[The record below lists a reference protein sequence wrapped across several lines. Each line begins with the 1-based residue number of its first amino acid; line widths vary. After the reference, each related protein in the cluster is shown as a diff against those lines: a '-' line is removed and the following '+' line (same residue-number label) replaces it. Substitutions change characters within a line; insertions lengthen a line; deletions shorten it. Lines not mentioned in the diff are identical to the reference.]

1 MKNSFVTRQ
10 RPTLVLLAILVPVSA
25 LTYGHAFWLDNSIII
40 AIFSLMA
47 LSVGLCYGQAGIL
60 SMATAG
66 FASVGAFGTAIL
78 TTRYGLSPY
87 LGLTFAVVGPMLLAY
102 PLARALT
109 RLSPM
114 PLSLATFLLSGILEM
129 AVREGGDFTGG
140 YIGLSGIPRLD
151 VATTAQGMHFLAWGS
166 VLLALFLFISLIHS
180 ARGRAINTA
189 RHDPL
194 RATADG
200 VAVPHLLAS
209 AFAVSAAMAG
219 VAGWLYAHHLTYMGP
234 DSLTTQVSIQAMLMA
249 VIGGARTFLGPVVG
263 AALLLLLTLN
273 LPAAETQGMVFG
285 GILVAVLLVAP
296 GGLLGT
302 NWILLLR
309 SKSVGRDRLQVVQD
323 KEIVVAASGRP
334 AAVNS
339 FTHRVDK

>member
-1 MKNSFVTRQ
+1 MKHSFVMRQ
-10 RPTLVLLAILVPVSA
+10 RPTLVLLGILAIASVI
-25 LTYGHAFWLDNSIII
+25 TYGHAFWLDNSIVI
-40 AIFSLMA
+40 AIFALMA
-47 LSVGLCYGQAGIL
+47 ISVGLCYGQAGIL

-66 FASVGAFGTAIL
+66 FASIGAFGTAIL

-87 LGLTFAVVGPMLLAY
+87 FGLVFAVVAPMLLAY
-102 PLARALT
+102 PIARALT

-114 PLSLATFLLSGILEM
+114 PLSMATFLLSGILEI

-140 YIGLSGIPRLD
+140 YIGLSGIPRLSI
-151 VATTAQGMHFLAWGS
+151 AETAQSMHFLAWGF
-166 VLLALFLFISLIHS
+166 VLLALFLCINLMHS
-180 ARGRAINTA
+180 SRGRAINTA

-209 AFAVSAAMAG
+209 TFAVSAAIAG

-234 DSLTTQVSIQAMLMA
+234 DSMTTQVSIQAMLMA
-249 VIGGARTFLGPVVG
+249 VVGGAQTFLGPVVG

-285 GILVAVLLVAP
+285 GILVTVLLFAP
-296 GGLLGT
+296 RGLLGT
-302 NWILLLR
+302 NWKALLR
-309 SKSVGRDRLQVVQD
+309 GRSSGRGAPGVQAAP
-323 KEIVVAASGRP
+323 AASGP
-334 AAVNS
+334 AVAGSSATDGVGS
-339 FTHRVDK
+339 

>member
-1 MKNSFVTRQ
+1 MKHSLLRRQ
-10 RPTLVLLAILVPVSA
+10 RPTLMLLAIIALASVPIH
-25 LTYGHAFWLDNSIII
+25 GHAFWLDNSIII
-40 AIFSLMA
+40 AIFALMA
-47 LSVGLCYGQAGIL
+47 ISVGLCYGQAGIL

-87 LGLTFAVVGPMLLAY
+87 FGLVFAVVAPMFIAY
-102 PLARALT
+102 PMARALT

-114 PLSLATFLLSGILEM
+114 PLSLATFLLSGILEI

-140 YIGLSGIPRLD
+140 YIGLSGIPRLSI
-151 VATTAQGMHFLAWGS
+151 AATAQGMHFLAWGS
-166 VLLALFLFISLIHS
+166 VLLALFLSINLIYS

-209 AFAVSAAMAG
+209 TFAVSAAMAG

-234 DSLTTQVSIQAMLMA
+234 DSLTTQASIQAMLMA
-249 VIGGARTFLGPVVG
+249 VVGGAQTFLGPVVG
-263 AALLLLLTLN
+263 AALLLVLTLN

-285 GILVAVLLVAP
+285 GILVTVLLFAP
-296 GGLLGT
+296 RGLLGT
-302 NWILLLR
+302 NWAALLR
-309 SKSVGRDRLQVVQD
+309 RKSSHRESPASQTGETVRAAPERRVNGSSATHGESK
-323 KEIVVAASGRP
+323 
-334 AAVNS
+334 
-339 FTHRVDK
+339 